1 MDPVSFRAKTPL
13 QALMVEQA
21 LAMAEE
27 LEKESD
33 SAADGKVLSVVEQ
46 IALKRGREF
55 MRSAIEASLQAQAD
69 KVEKK
74 GHRVGY
80 VPIAIVP
87 DDTKDHPA
95 EER

>member
-1 MDPVSFRAKTPL
+1 MDPVNFRAKTPL

-33 SAADGKVLSVVEQ
+33 SAADGEVLSVVEQ

-55 MRSAIEASLQAQAD
+55 MRSAVEASLQAQAD

-80 VPIAIVP
+80 VPIAIVS
-87 DDTKDHPA
+87 DATK
-95 EER
+95 EQLREKF